1 MTCVE
6 DATTISWSLSSSI
19 QWRTSFQYT
28 ISESRTLPSQT
39 KLPFTSASTIRVKL
53 KNDFKAIKK
62 NKNKECQYKV
72 QYNTMNVN
80 IKYNTIQW
88 MSI

>member
-1 MTCVE
+1 MTGVE
-6 DATTISWSLSSSI
+6 DATTISWNLSSLI

-39 KLPFTSASTIRVKL
+39 KLPFTSISTIRIKFKKL
-53 KNDFKAIKK
+53 FQGKK
-62 NKNKECQYKV
+62 NRNKS
-72 QYNTMNVN
+72 
-80 IKYNTIQW
+80 